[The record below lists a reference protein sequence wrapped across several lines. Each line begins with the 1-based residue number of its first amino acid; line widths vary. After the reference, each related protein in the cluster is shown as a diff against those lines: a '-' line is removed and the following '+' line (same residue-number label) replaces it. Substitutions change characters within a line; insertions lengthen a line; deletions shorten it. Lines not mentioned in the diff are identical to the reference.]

1 VRSSYATLGL
11 GVLIFAALVF
21 AADKLVTATPA
32 RAGAA
37 APADLAQVLPFAIMA
52 LLLAFILWQRR
63 PPGAPDAPGQTV
75 LRGIRGATT
84 VEEDTA
90 DAILEA
96 TGELVREIVA
106 ANDLRPENVASAL
119 FTVTPDLHAEFPAAA
134 ARRMGW
140 TMVPLLNFT
149 EIGVPGRL
157 ERCIRVLVH
166 VNTTRTQNEMVHV
179 YLREA
184 VALRPDLVQRSA
196 TPQ

>member
-1 VRSSYATLGL
+1 MGRGGGALVRWIPLGIATLLAVVGL
-11 GVLIFAALVF
+11 RRQ
-21 AADKLVTATPA
+21 
-32 RAGAA
+32 RAS
-37 APADLAQVLPFAIMA
+37 LP
-52 LLLAFILWQRR
+52 
-63 PPGAPDAPGQTV
+63 PPTV

-84 VEEDTA
+84 VTEDTA
-90 DAILEA
+90 EAILAA
-96 TGELVREIVA
+96 TEELVREIVA
-106 ANDLRPENVASAL
+106 ANALQPEDIGSAL
-119 FTVTPDLHAEFPAAA
+119 FTVTPDLRAEFPAAA

-166 VNTTRTQNEMVHV
+166 VNTVRTQNEMVHV

-184 VALRPDLVQRSA
+184 VALRPDLVQSSAQIAHPTVRSS